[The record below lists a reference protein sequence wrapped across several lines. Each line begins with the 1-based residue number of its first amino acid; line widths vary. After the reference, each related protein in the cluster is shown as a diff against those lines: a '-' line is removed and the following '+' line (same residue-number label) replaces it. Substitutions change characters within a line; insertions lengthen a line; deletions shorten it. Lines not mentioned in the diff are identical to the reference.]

1 MIQAAFASLGDG
13 QDRPIGND
21 SDIYWNMYTA
31 PAWLAVLFSL
41 INIVVLMPFIFT
53 EFYIAKEEG
62 DYLAARGLKKS
73 STAEEEDEIAKKMKP
88 DKVALI
94 VCIVITA
101 TTQFNF
107 NFIERYFSKLDCT
120 KVFKNV
126 LTLFDTYRSTSTLVL
141 IEQLGVTPTRAVVV
155 VGIMYSAVGIYG
167 LFMFGLVGPLSRK

>member
-1 MIQAAFASLGDG
+1 VIQAAFASLGDG

-21 SDIYWNMYTA
+21 SNIYWNMYTA
-31 PAWLAVLFSL
+31 PAWLAVLLSL

-73 STAEEEDEIAKKMKP
+73 SSDEEIVEKMKP
-88 DKVALI
+88 DKVALV

-107 NFIERYFSKLDCT
+107 NFIERYIFKIGLDKCL
-120 KVFKNV
+120 K
-126 LTLFDTYRSTSTLVL
+126 
-141 IEQLGVTPTRAVVV
+141 
-155 VGIMYSAVGIYG
+155 
-167 LFMFGLVGPLSRK
+167 

>member
-1 MIQAAFASLGDG
+1 VIQAAFASLGDG

-21 SDIYWNMYTA
+21 SHIYWNMYTA
-31 PAWLAVLFSL
+31 PAWLAVLLSL

-73 STAEEEDEIAKKMKP
+73 SSDEEIVEKMKP
-88 DKVALI
+88 DKVALV

-107 NFIERYFSKLDCT
+107 NFIERYFPKIGLDKCL
-120 KVFKNV
+120 K
-126 LTLFDTYRSTSTLVL
+126 
-141 IEQLGVTPTRAVVV
+141 
-155 VGIMYSAVGIYG
+155 
-167 LFMFGLVGPLSRK
+167 

>member
-31 PAWLAVLFSL
+31 PAWLAVLLSL
-41 INIVVLMPFIFT
+41 INIVVLMPFVFT

-73 STAEEEDEIAKKMKP
+73 SPDQEEEEIVTKMKP
-88 DKVALI
+88 DKVALV

-107 NFIERYFSKLDCT
+107 NFIERYFINWIFGEMFEILLSAFRLLQHGD
-120 KVFKNV
+120 
-126 LTLFDTYRSTSTLVL
+126 
-141 IEQLGVTPTRAVVV
+141 
-155 VGIMYSAVGIYG
+155 VGGD
-167 LFMFGLVGPLSRK
+167 

>member
-1 MIQAAFASLGDG
+1 MITVIQAAFASLGDG

-21 SDIYWNMYTA
+21 SHIYWNMYTA
-31 PAWLAVLFSL
+31 PAWLAVLLSL

-73 STAEEEDEIAKKMKP
+73 SPDEEIVEKMKP
-88 DKVALI
+88 DKVALV

-107 NFIERYFSKLDCT
+107 NFIERYLKKKLDWT
-120 KVFKNV
+120 NV
-126 LTLFDTYRSTSTLVL
+126 
-141 IEQLGVTPTRAVVV
+141 
-155 VGIMYSAVGIYG
+155 
-167 LFMFGLVGPLSRK
+167 

>member
-21 SDIYWNMYTA
+21 SHIYWNMYTA
-31 PAWLAVLFSL
+31 PAWLAVLLSL

-73 STAEEEDEIAKKMKP
+73 SPDEEIVTKMKP
-88 DKVALI
+88 DKVALV

-107 NFIERYFSKLDCT
+107 NFIERYFI
-120 KVFKNV
+120 NW
-126 LTLFDTYRSTSTLVL
+126 
-141 IEQLGVTPTRAVVV
+141 IEQMFEM
-155 VGIMYSAVGIYG
+155 ISSA
-167 LFMFGLVGPLSRK
+167 F

>member
-1 MIQAAFASLGDG
+1 VIQAAFASLGDG

-21 SDIYWNMYTA
+21 SHIYWNMYTA
-31 PAWLAVLFSL
+31 PAWLAVLLSL

-73 STAEEEDEIAKKMKP
+73 SPDEEIVTKMKP
-88 DKVALI
+88 DKVALV

-107 NFIERYFSKLDCT
+107 NFIERYFI
-120 KVFKNV
+120 NW
-126 LTLFDTYRSTSTLVL
+126 
-141 IEQLGVTPTRAVVV
+141 IEQMFEM
-155 VGIMYSAVGIYG
+155 ISSA
-167 LFMFGLVGPLSRK
+167 F

>member
-21 SDIYWNMYTA
+21 DSNIYWNMYTA
-31 PAWLAVLFSL
+31 PAWLSVMLSL

-53 EFYIAKEEG
+53 EFNIAKEEG
-62 DYLAARGLKKS
+62 DFLAARGLEKS
-73 STAEEEDEIAKKMKP
+73 STAEDEETVKKVKP

-107 NFIERYFSKLDCT
+107 NFIERCTILHKWFILFSHSKLSR
-120 KVFKNV
+120 
-126 LTLFDTYRSTSTLVL
+126 LMQHGY
-141 IEQLGVTPTRAVVV
+141 V
-155 VGIMYSAVGIYG
+155 VGD
-167 LFMFGLVGPLSRK
+167 